1 MKVDDRLRRAAD
13 EVREA
18 GREARFT
25 VRAPGSRPFWARPVV
40 VFSAA
45 AAVVLAIGVPLLLL
59 YGPWVGPVID
69 GSTTTLPVVTTT
81 AAVTT
86 TVATTTTT
94 APPATTTTEAP
105 TTTTAAPA
113 KTPMPTVDELVAAYY
128 ATGNAGDWD
137 GFRALSTD
145 DCMHA
150 IYYVEGR
157 TGAISDNFSHA
168 AYDFASDPN
177 QGIEV
182 LGEFVVSGD
191 GDVVVVPV
199 AWTYPDPTGVLTG
212 FDVLVVRHGDGG
224 LLVGGAASFL
234 ADDRPDL
241 VADPAEAWALIEAS
255 RAAFNADD
263 VEGVLATMSGSA
275 VFWEDMTDVETIHG
289 GTALWVFLT
298 ANLTVI
304 AEPPGEPVASGRF
317 IAVPGRNSSDAG
329 FFSDGMY
336 IFWISEGKIAL
347 QAYAQGF

>member
-1 MKVDDRLRRAAD
+1 MKLDDLARRAA
-13 EVREA
+13 EELQEA
-18 GREARFT
+18 SREARFT
-25 VRAPGSRPFWARPVV
+25 VQAPGSRPPWARPLV
-40 VFSAA
+40 ALGA

-81 AAVTT
+81 TA
-86 TVATTTTT
+86 ATTTTT
-94 APPATTTTEAP
+94 APPASTTEAP
-105 TTTTAAPA
+105 TTTAGPA
-113 KTPMPTVDELVAAYY
+113 KTPAATVDELVAAYY
-128 ATGNAGDWD
+128 ATGNAGYWKS
-137 GFRALSTD
+137 FRALNTD

-157 TGAISDNFSHA
+157 TGTISDNISHA

-182 LGEFVVSGD
+182 LGEFFVSGD

-199 AWTYPDPTGVLTG
+199 AWTYPDPMGVLTG
-212 FDVLVVRHGDGG
+212 FDVLVVRHVDGG
-224 LLVGGAASFL
+224 LLVGGAATFL

-241 VADPAEAWALIEAS
+241 VADPAEARALIEAS
-255 RAAFNADD
+255 RVAFNADD

-289 GTALWVFLT
+289 GTALREFLT
-298 ANLTVI
+298 ANLTVR
-304 AEPPGEPVASGRF
+304 AELTGEPVASGRF
-317 IAVPGRNSSDAG
+317 IAVPSRNTEDLG
-329 FFSDGMY
+329 FVGDGVY
-336 IFWISEGKIAL
+336 VFWISDGKIAL

>member
-1 MKVDDRLRRAAD
+1 MKLDDLARRAAD

-18 GREARFT
+18 SRAARFT
-25 VRAPGSRPFWARPVV
+25 VRVPGSRPFWSRPVV

-81 AAVTT
+81 LAP
-86 TVATTTTT
+86 TTTTT
-94 APPATTTTEAP
+94 APPTTTTEAP
-105 TTTTAAPA
+105 TTTTAGPA
-113 KTPMPTVDELVAAYY
+113 KTPMPTVEELVTAYY

-137 GFRALSTD
+137 GFRALNTD
-145 DCMHA
+145 ECMHA
-150 IYYVEGR
+150 FYYVEGR
-157 TGAISDNFSHA
+157 TGTISDNISHA

-182 LGEFVVSGD
+182 LGEFFVSGD

-224 LLVGGAASFL
+224 LLVGGVAFFL

-241 VADPAEAWALIEAS
+241 VADPTEAWALIEAS

-289 GTALWVFLT
+289 GTALREFLT
-298 ANLTVI
+298 ANLMLSIEFT
-304 AEPPGEPVASGRF
+304 GEPVASGRF
-317 IAVPGRNSSDAG
+317 VAVPGRNTEDRG
-329 FFSDGMY
+329 FFGDGMY
-336 IFWISEGKIAL
+336 VFWISEGKIAL